1 MSDRKEEASREQA
14 DAAVQEGGN
23 SGMVSRK
30 GSRNGEKVWK
40 DILGSQGLDVEPRK
54 RVWPSSIPKA
64 SVSAIWKIT

>member
-1 MSDRKEEASREQA
+1 MDRKEEAYREQA

-40 DILGSQGLDVEPRK
+40 DILRSQGLDVEPRK
-54 RVWPSSIPKA
+54 REWPRTIPKA
-64 SVSAIWKIT
+64 SILAIWKII